1 VGLTSKK
8 PEKTFEELISA
19 NGDWLSDLA
28 SCDVEEDVDDA
39 DDADSELG
47 KLREGGKTGWLV
59 GNIS

>member
-8 PEKTFEELISA
+8 PEKTSKKLISA
-19 NGDWLSDLA
+19 SGDWLSDLA
-28 SCDVEEDVDDA
+28 SCDVEEDVHDA
-39 DDADSELG
+39 DDADSQLG